1 MLLLPRF
8 LWGFFLAPL
17 VVRDTPK
24 SALLPG

>member
-1 MLLLPRF
+1 MLLLPHF